1 MDIVEYW
8 KQDKKDRDNYPFFDK
23 REAMLFDFISV
34 DNYYYND
41 EFSSSLKARL
51 DEKEVQVFDK
61 LSDAQFCLQLV
72 KHKDIVTELN
82 RYSNKHLVVKKI

>member
-8 KQDKKDRDNYPFFDK
+8 KKNKKDRDDYPFFDR
-23 REAMLFDFISV
+23 REGMLFEFISV
-34 DNYYYND
+34 DNYYYNT
-41 EFSSSLKARL
+41 EYSTSLKNCL
-51 DEKEVQVFDK
+51 DDKVIQVFDE

-82 RYSNKHLVVKKI
+82 RYSNDHLIVKKI